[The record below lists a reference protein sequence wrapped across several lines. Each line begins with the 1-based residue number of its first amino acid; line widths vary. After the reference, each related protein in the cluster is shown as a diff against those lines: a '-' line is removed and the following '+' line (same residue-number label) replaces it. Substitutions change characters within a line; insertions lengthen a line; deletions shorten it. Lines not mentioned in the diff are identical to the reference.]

1 MILARVGAAKN
12 TKIAMERRV
21 PVRYCF
27 SVLLALFFTIAPAFA
42 DETPP
47 YVDTACG
54 TWVNDE
60 WVPNGKCPPETAD
73 FRHDT
78 VSGTI
83 TSVKGHLVTI
93 QQSTRTLVINDQPAL
108 DSKQT
113 GKVAV
118 GRQIVAYGYWND
130 KNFYATAIY

>member
-1 MILARVGAAKN
+1 MKRTLYALL
-12 TKIAMERRV
+12 
-21 PVRYCF
+21 C
-27 SVLLALFFTIAPAFA
+27 LALLSTARALADPNEPQPA
-42 DETPP
+42 PP

-60 WVPNGKCPPETAD
+60 WVPSGKCPSD
-73 FRHDT
+73 DSHLRHDT

-83 TSVKGHLVTI
+83 TIVKGHLVTV
-93 QQSTRTLVINDQPAL
+93 QQSKGTVVINDQPAL

-118 GRQIVAYGYWND
+118 GRTIVAYGFWLDN
-130 KNFYATAIY
+130 NFYSTAIY